1 MVLNVWGELGR
12 RCTEESDYYEDEYPE
27 NEEGVNGHPLSDGT
41 TTFFDLTPVQRLDM
55 MYVLCEN
62 KLTSGEDLGEAMEAL
77 AAVAAPTEEY
87 EGHPEAGYAHTRN
100 AVL

>member
-1 MVLNVWGELGR
+1 MNVWGELGR

-55 MYVLCEN
+55 LYVLCEN